1 MKKTI
6 YICSLAVSALM
17 LTGCGSQ
24 NNTWTQLGTQVL
36 SDVLLGTNT
45 AGTTAG
51 TTVQDATGA
60 LGNILG
66 SVLGGSARPTKE
78 QLIGTWTYFQP
89 GCAFTSDQLL
99 AQAGGEVVA
108 AQIKSKLAPTYQSIG
123 VRANNT
129 SVTFNQDGT
138 FSAKFAGTGM
148 SGNYTF
154 DEASSR
160 VTMQGMLLT
169 INCYAKRNA
178 NGIALLFE
186 SSKLLTLLQTVSALS
201 GNGTLQ
207 TVGEISKS
215 YDGLRLGFDFKK

>member
-1 MKKTI
+1 MKKLTFF
-6 YICSLAVSALM
+6 CSLAVSAMM

-24 NNTWTQLGTQVL
+24 NSALTQIGTQVL

-66 SVLGGSARPTKE
+66 SVLGGTAKPTK
-78 QLIGTWTYFQP
+78 QQIIGSWTYFQP

-108 AQIKSKLAPTYQSIG
+108 AQIKSKLASTYQSIG
-123 VRANNT
+123 VKPANT
-129 SVTFNQDGT
+129 KVTFNQDGT
-138 FSAKFAGTGM
+138 FSAQFAGTGM

-154 DEASSR
+154 DEATSK

-169 INCYAKRNA
+169 INCYAKRNS

-201 GNGTLQ
+201 GNTTVQ

-215 YDGLRLGFDFKK
+215 YDGLRLGFDFK

>member
-1 MKKTI
+1 MKKKLLF
-6 YICSLAVSALM
+6 CSIAMSAM
-17 LTGCGSQ
+17 ILTGCGSQ
-24 NNTWTQLGTQVL
+24 NSALTQIGTQVL

-66 SVLGGSARPTKE
+66 SVLGGSTKPSK
-78 QLIGTWTYFQP
+78 QQIIGSWTYFQP

-108 AQIKSKLAPTYQSIG
+108 AQIKSKLASTYQGIG
-123 VRANNT
+123 VKSSNT

-154 DEASSR
+154 DEATSK

-169 INCYAKRNA
+169 INAYIKRNS

-186 SSKLLTLLQTVSALS
+186 SSKLLSLLQAVSALS
-201 GNGTLQ
+201 GNSTIQ
-207 TVGEISKS
+207 TVGELSKN
-215 YDGLRLGFDFKK
+215 YDGLRLGFDFK